1 MKNSNN
7 ARKIITLG
15 LISATLGLTLTG
27 CGATG
32 AESPTRNMRQVTDG
46 VESTSGAIKALNV
59 LLVAQ
64 ADGSA
69 TLVGTLVNTGADSDA
84 ITSITANDITAKI
97 DPSQNELIT
106 DRPVIFA
113 GERATAKASFAGLN
127 AAAGTRVNLT
137 INFVTSASMNLNVLV
152 RDKSEPY
159 ANVG

>member
-15 LISATLGLTLTG
+15 LLSASLILTLTG

-46 VESTSGAIKALNV
+46 VEGKSGSIKAVNV

-69 TLVGTLVNTGADSDA
+69 TLVGTLVNTGTDSDA
-84 ITSITANDITAKI
+84 ITTISANDIAAKI
-97 DPSQNELIT
+97 DPAQNELIT

-113 GERATAKASFAGLN
+113 GDSATAKASFAGLN
-127 AAAGTRVNLT
+127 AQAGTRVSLT
-137 INFVTSASMNLNVLV
+137 INFVTNASIKLDVLV
-152 RDKSEPY
+152 RDKSEYY

>member
-32 AESPTRNMRQVTDG
+32 AESPTRNIRQVTDG
-46 VESTSGAIKALNV
+46 VESTSGTIKALNV

-84 ITSITANDITAKI
+84 ITSITANDVPAKI
-97 DPSQNELIT
+97 DPAQNELIT
-106 DRPVIFA
+106 DRPVIFS
-113 GERATAKASFAGLN
+113 GDSATAKASFAGLN

-137 INFVTSASMNLNVLV
+137 INFVTSASMKLSVLV

-159 ANVG
+159 TNVG